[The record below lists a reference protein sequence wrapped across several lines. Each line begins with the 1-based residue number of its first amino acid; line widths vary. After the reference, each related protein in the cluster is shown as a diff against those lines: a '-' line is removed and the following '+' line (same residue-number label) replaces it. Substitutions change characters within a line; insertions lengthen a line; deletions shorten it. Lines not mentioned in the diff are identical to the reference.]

1 MFFQTRVMTACCI
14 MWLSMCGTGGAQ
26 TVEGDILRGQG
37 AFLRGAGWYN
47 LNTAQAN
54 KVNVEAAI
62 RWKEDLRKIQQERA
76 YYAAQKT
83 ESRKL
88 TADEF
93 RRKMAQRE
101 KELRTNPSAND
112 VQSGVALNALVYD
125 LTDPDLTAERWRA
138 ASAVSLPPSMSVK
151 ELVFSFTPHK
161 ASTQ

>member
-1 MFFQTRVMTACCI
+1 MFFEKRVIACGFFL
-14 MWLSMCGTGGAQ
+14 WLLMSGGGVAQ

-47 LNTAQAN
+47 LNTAQTN

-101 KELRTNPSAND
+101 KELRTNPS
-112 VQSGVALNALVYD
+112 
-125 LTDPDLTAERWRA
+125 
-138 ASAVSLPPSMSVK
+138 
-151 ELVFSFTPHK
+151 
-161 ASTQ
+161 